1 MFFMVSFRHINPV
14 KEHPGR
20 ITKTNRRIDS
30 NLNYEEIEFPVQKK
44 KKIKKIEVQNNFCIN
59 VFGYENELVYPVF
72 ISKHLKIQ

>member
-44 KKIKKIEVQNNFCIN
+44 KKLKRLKYKITFVLMC
-59 VFGYENELVYPVF
+59 LVMKM
-72 ISKHLKIQ
+72 S

>member
-44 KKIKKIEVQNNFCIN
+44 KKKLKRLKYKITFVLMC
-59 VFGYENELVYPVF
+59 LVMKM
-72 ISKHLKIQ
+72 S

>member
-1 MFFMVSFRHINPV
+1 MVSFRHINPV

-44 KKIKKIEVQNNFCIN
+44 KKKN
-59 VFGYENELVYPVF
+59 
-72 ISKHLKIQ
+72 

>member
-30 NLNYEEIEFPVQKK
+30 NLNYEDIEFPVQKK
-44 KKIKKIEVQNNFCIN
+44 KKN
-59 VFGYENELVYPVF
+59 
-72 ISKHLKIQ
+72 